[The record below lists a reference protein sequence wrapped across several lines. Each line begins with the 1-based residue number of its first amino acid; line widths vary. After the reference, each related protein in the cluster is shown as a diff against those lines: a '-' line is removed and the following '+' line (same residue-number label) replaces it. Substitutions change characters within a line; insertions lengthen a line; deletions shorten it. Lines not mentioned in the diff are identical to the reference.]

1 VARFARSLLFPLGL
15 ASSKRRFDPTV
26 RWRIA
31 SLRSLLFFVDLR
43 RSDELEA
50 VSGSSKLFRFA
61 MRDVL
66 AAETAVLAQLE
77 PLARLLLV
85 FGRAVIPALT
95 LGARQR
101 DDVSHW

>member
-15 ASSKRRFDPTV
+15 ASSKRRFYPTV

-31 SLRSLLFFVDLR
+31 SLLFFVDLR